1 MRPEAS
7 KVCSLSTSKQ
17 AFIGSS
23 TPNATGK
30 AKVTHKQCFIV
41 STRTQQARQ
50 KHAAQQQESPG
61 KQSMPQF
68 AQSRFVWRGAAAALP
83 SWPPREGVFVLLLP
97 V

>member
-30 AKVTHKQCFIV
+30 AKVAHKQ
-41 STRTQQARQ
+41 
-50 KHAAQQQESPG
+50 
-61 KQSMPQF
+61 
-68 AQSRFVWRGAAAALP
+68 
-83 SWPPREGVFVLLLP
+83 
-97 V
+97 